1 MVAHSHEKKSLI
13 EPETVTKLDFS
24 VKVLKTK
31 MNSNPTSACK
41 SCFKTSTIYCS
52 NQTADVTSNTN
63 WKMI

>member
-1 MVAHSHEKKSLI
+1 MIAHSHEKKSLI

-31 MNSNPTSACK
+31 MNSNPTSAYK